1 MSLWNITY
9 RNGEGAQTTET
20 IEAPTRADVFT
31 ELQKRGI
38 SAIRVEEANGKA
50 ATKPR
55 KPAVAPRR
63 AGPARAKSPV
73 HRIAA
78 FTSVTIASA
87 IAASVCYYFFGR
99 DNSSA
104 GSDAEAKKAALIG
117 EASPAIPQEVAPSAP
132 SAPKSAHD
140 IAAEFNEMAKEFV
153 KKAVTNE
160 TQWIVPPLD
169 PDDPDNALRTRVCQ
183 ELGSLLSIEPGEPM
197 PPFPYSFLLEDD
209 MRAAQERGEDVGEID
224 NGNNAFLD
232 GLAKYRIAAKETD
245 DEHRLEHKEKLL
257 AAQGELLDAID
268 EGLSVN
274 DTIRAAYEFRKR
286 AYETRTELAN
296 LLREIASEETTDI
309 VSFKK
314 QLEYANEKLKEEGI
328 IAIPIEEILPDY
340 EDEDEGVADADN
352 VE

>member
-9 RNGEGAQTTET
+9 RDGEGGQTTEA
-20 IEAPTRADVFT
+20 IEAPTRADLFA

-38 SAIRVEEANGKA
+38 SAICVEEANGKA
-50 ATKPR
+50 VKAR
-55 KPAVAPRR
+55 RARPRR
-63 AGPARAKSPV
+63 AKTPM
-73 HRIAA
+73 HRVAA
-78 FTSVTIASA
+78 FVSVAIASA
-87 IAASVCYYFFGR
+87 IAASVCYWFFGR
-99 DNSSA
+99 DIA
-104 GSDAEAKKAALIG
+104 SDNGETDTRKTALIG
-117 EASPAIPQEVAPSAP
+117 EATPAVSTQVAPSAP
-132 SAPKSAHD
+132 ANTPKSARD
-140 IAAEFNEMAKEFV
+140 IAAEFSEKAKEFV

-224 NGNNAFLD
+224 NGNNDFLD
-232 GLAKYRIAAKETD
+232 SLAKYRIAAKETD

-257 AAQGELLDAID
+257 TAQGELLDAID

-286 AYETRTELAN
+286 AYETRTELSN

-328 IAIPIEEILPDY
+328 LTIPIEEILPDY
-340 EDEDEGVADADN
+340 EEEDGEDAADIESLSN
-352 VE
+352 

>member
-1 MSLWNITY
+1 MSFWNVTY
-9 RNGEGAQTTET
+9 KDKDGQQTTMP
-20 IEAPTRADVFT
+20 IEAPSRADVFV

-38 SAIRVEEANGKA
+38 SAIRVEEAKGKA
-50 ATKPR
+50 KPR
-55 KPAVAPRR
+55 RVTANRPAKASDRSGALVRGALAAVVVVA
-63 AGPARAKSPV
+63 
-73 HRIAA
+73 
-78 FTSVTIASA
+78 IASVA
-87 IAASVCYYFFGR
+87 GYFMF
-99 DNSSA
+99 SA
-104 GSDAEAKKAALIG
+104 KDSEDSHDGVVKAGLIG
-117 EASPAIPQEVAPSAP
+117 EATPAISPAAEPQSDE
-132 SAPKSAHD
+132 PKSAKD
-140 IAAEFNEMAKEFV
+140 IAAEFSEQAKEFV

-232 GLAKYRIAAKETD
+232 SLAKYRIAAKETD

-257 AAQGELLDAID
+257 TAQGELLDAID

-286 AYETRTELAN
+286 AYETRTELSN
-296 LLREIASEETTDI
+296 LLREIASEEGTDI
-309 VSFKK
+309 ESFKK
-314 QLEYANEKLKEEGI
+314 QLEYANDKLKEEGI
-328 IAIPIEEILPDY
+328 LTIPIEEILPDY
-340 EDEDEGVADADN
+340 EEEEEAAPDESGDADPASDI
-352 VE
+352 